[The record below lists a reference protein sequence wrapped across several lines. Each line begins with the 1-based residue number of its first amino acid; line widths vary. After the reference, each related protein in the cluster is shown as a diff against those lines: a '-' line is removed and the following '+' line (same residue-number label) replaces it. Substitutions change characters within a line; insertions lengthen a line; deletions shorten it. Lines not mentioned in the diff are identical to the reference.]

1 MPRPKKTK
9 TTETTSTEVV
19 QKKPKY
25 PRPKRSENYLPHT
38 KPGEM
43 SKMIQNAMD
52 IASFGPVDT
61 NSPEEVENRI
71 GQYFRYCVEHE
82 IRPSAEGM
90 ALALNTT
97 RMSVWNWR
105 EGVVKKPEGV
115 RNALK
120 KGFSILNF
128 LMAQLMQEGKINP
141 VSAIFLLKNNY
152 AYTDQS
158 EVIVTPNTGLD
169 ALDPTAARQ
178 KYLDTL
184 PEADALPETTEDTTI

>member
-1 MPRPKKTK
+1 MPRKKKTD
-9 TTETTSTEVV
+9 TTESTSTDVV

-52 IASFGPVDT
+52 IASFGPLDS

-90 ALALNTT
+90 ALALNTN
-97 RMSVWNWR
+97 RMTVWQWR

-120 KGFSILNF
+120 KGFSVLNYM
-128 LMAQLMQEGKINP
+128 MAQFMQDGKINP

-152 AYTDQS
+152 GYADQS

-184 PEADALPETTEDTTI
+184 PEAEALSETTEDATI